1 MAITPTDFHTGSIFA
16 RDGVLWQVIEF
27 QHVKPG
33 KGPAF
38 VRCKI
43 KNLRTG
49 ALVEEKLRP
58 DVKLEE
64 VRVEPQDGLPVPA
77 GRLPGGD
84 GQENF
89 ERANL
94 PRTCGK
100 QLSLLIEN
108 EELNVAMN
116 GNEAISAEL
125 PLTVCEVTAANRES
139 AAIHYQA
146 TKGATVEGDGDQCPA
161 VRQPGRPTQD
171 RHPQL
176 QLPRARTGLKQV
188 ANCYQMY
195 DNRSLSGNMRLVA
208 HEGWCV
214 DGG

>member
-64 VRVEPQDGLPVPA
+64 VRVENRKMDYLYQQDDFLVVM
-77 GRLPGGD
+77 D
-84 GQENF
+84 KENF
-89 ERANL
+89 EQYMV
-94 PRTCGK
+94 PRDLLGK

-125 PLTVCEVTAANRES
+125 PLTVVREVTFCEPGIRGDTATG
-139 AAIHYQA
+139 A
-146 TKGATVEGDGDQCPA
+146 TKGATVEGGAVINVPLFVNQGDRLKIDTRSFSYLER
-161 VRQPGRPTQD
+161 VRD
-171 RHPQL
+171 
-176 QLPRARTGLKQV
+176 
-188 ANCYQMY
+188 
-195 DNRSLSGNMRLVA
+195 
-208 HEGWCV
+208 
-214 DGG
+214 